1 MSGATKV
8 AQLSPG
14 SSNTPPKSMTSAEL
28 DELEED
34 FESDVDDPTVFK
46 IRKPIQPATA
56 LLLTTKDLHG
66 VFELSTQF
74 NWLFDL
80 EE

>member
-1 MSGATKV
+1 MSEVTKGV
-8 AQLSPG
+8 QLSPV
-14 SSNTPPKSMTSAEL
+14 SSITPPKSMTSAEL
-28 DELEED
+28 DELEDD

-66 VFELSTQF
+66 ASEPSSQF
-74 NWLFDL
+74 SYLLDP